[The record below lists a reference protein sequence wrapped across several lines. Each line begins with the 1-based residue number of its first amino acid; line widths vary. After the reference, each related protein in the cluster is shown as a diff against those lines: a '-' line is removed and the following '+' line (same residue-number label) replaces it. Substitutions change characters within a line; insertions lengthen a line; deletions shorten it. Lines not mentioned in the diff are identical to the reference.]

1 MPLGAPTRCD
11 DHEQVVE
18 ETAAV
23 WSVEVSEDAKGAV
36 HIKGVKTYHADVSEA
51 SRQAVAAYFETR
63 RLVDDRWP
71 TIFDFLAGAIDAHE
85 GFATRA
91 RLTRQEFSRQGDSG
105 IPMTKDILV
114 AYEHDAETLGTL
126 LDGLKATCG
135 LPDGYVPRSER

>member
-51 SRQAVAAYFETR
+51 SRQTVAAYFETR

-71 TIFDFLAGAIDAHE
+71 TIFDFLAGAIDAHND
-85 GFATRA
+85 
-91 RLTRQEFSRQGDSG
+91 LSRY
-105 IPMTKDILV
+105 V
-114 AYEHDAETLGTL
+114 ASAEESETVTVGAVVGAVEHDTDALGGL
-126 LDGLKATCG
+126 LDALKAACG
-135 LPDGYVPRSER
+135 LPEGYEPRTGG